1 MAVPQRC
8 RRTNE
13 EALKHQRLSTFAL
26 NKIYKNVEKQK
37 NPPQGGT
44 AVPEYERRRN
54 SLPVPSKVLSNDS
67 NQYISYICYEKP
79 DDTDKLYRPLHCASL
94 VRVLLPLLG
103 SLLIYQY
110 TIHPYLPLPSDFSV
124 LYNRINK
131 Y

>member
-1 MAVPQRC
+1 MAVSQRC

-26 NKIYKNVEKQK
+26 NKIYKNVEKPK

-44 AVPEYERRRN
+44 AVP
-54 SLPVPSKVLSNDS
+54 VPSKVLGNDS

-79 DDTDKLYRPLHCASL
+79 DDTDKLYRPLHCASR
-94 VRVLLPLLG
+94 VRVLLPLWG

-124 LYNRINK
+124 LYNQINK
-131 Y
+131 YWFF